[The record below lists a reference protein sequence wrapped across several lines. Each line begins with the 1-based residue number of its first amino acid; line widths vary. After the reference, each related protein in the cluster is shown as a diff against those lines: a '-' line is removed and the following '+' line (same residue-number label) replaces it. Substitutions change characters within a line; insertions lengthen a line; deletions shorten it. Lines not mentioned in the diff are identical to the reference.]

1 MIALVVMSVGIGF
14 VAIITAAAAERFM
27 EGRHERE
34 ELREKLDEIL
44 RRLDEPSGQ

>member
-1 MIALVVMSVGIGF
+1 MEKRLEIPLLF

-44 RRLDEPSGQ
+44 RRLDERSGQ